1 MCRYRHCYRTQKAN
15 LHGNSRYCSYECYY
29 GEKKERNKDL
39 YKKNSQILSSMKETE
54 SSLASLYNLYD
65 GKPVPYET
73 LNKFE
78 ISWGFSSDIKEI
90 DGMNYRIIGNYG
102 YVRLANKTLK
112 IIKIK

>member
-1 MCRYRHCYRTQKAN
+1 
-15 LHGNSRYCSYECYY
+15 
-29 GEKKERNKDL
+29 
-39 YKKNSQILSSMKETE
+39 MKETE